1 MTSTPDQPGRD
12 TGANPAGAGSAGTS
26 PTGPGMAGPGMAG
39 PGMAGPGT
47 ARTGAAVGTAPAGPA
62 GQQSDAARQYVP
74 RQAQGY
80 EADYPERGP
89 RGAALGFTLLASVL
103 MMLSGVWG
111 FFEGLAAII
120 RGSFFVVSRNYVYDL
135 SAVGWGWI
143 HLILGVLIAVA
154 GVALLRDMLWARI
167 TGVVLASLIMIA
179 NFLFI
184 PYYPFWS
191 FVMIA
196 LNAFV
201 IWALLTPRRD

>member
-1 MTSTPDQPGRD
+1 MTSTPDQPV
-12 TGANPAGAGSAGTS
+12 GAPS
-26 PTGPGMAGPGMAG
+26 
-39 PGMAGPGT
+39 
-47 ARTGAAVGTAPAGPA
+47 VGTT
-62 GQQSDAARQYVP
+62 GQQGDTRQGGTTQQGTIPQGGTQQGTTQQGGTRQYVP
-74 RQAQGY
+74 RQAPSY
-80 EADYPERGP
+80 EADYQETGP
-89 RGAALGFTLLASVL
+89 RGMAAGFTMLAAVL
-103 MMLSGVWG
+103 MMLSGIWG

-120 RGSFFVVSRNYVYDL
+120 RGSFFVVTRNYVYDL

-201 IWALLTPRRD
+201 IWALLTPRRA